1 MYKKGKRK
9 GKIKEEQTGFW
20 FTTDLPVSRKNVG
33 ALVQRGRMR
42 WKIENEGFNT
52 QKKQG
57 YCPRMLEGG
66 DGETDGE
73 TKGNR

>member
-1 MYKKGKRK
+1 M
-9 GKIKEEQTGFW
+9 
-20 FTTDLPVSRKNVG
+20 
-33 ALVQRGRMR
+33 QRGRMR